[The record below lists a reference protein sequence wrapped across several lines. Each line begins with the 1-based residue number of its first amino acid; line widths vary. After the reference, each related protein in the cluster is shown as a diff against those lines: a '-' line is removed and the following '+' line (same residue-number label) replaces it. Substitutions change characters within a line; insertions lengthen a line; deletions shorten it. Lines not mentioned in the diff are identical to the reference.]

1 MEITKRLLEVITE
14 NTGIDVTLRTRK
26 RETVEMR
33 SLYCNVLKD
42 LQPNKTLKSIGDS
55 LNLDHSTILHSLS
68 KYKMYERFSPQLKSM
83 RKRIISNFK
92 EVEEEEIKETKRTY
106 AIIEQLNQ
114 LLEDTAG
121 TETNYLIQVRLEAL
135 YNMNKIKTEG
145 WYDEAKETR
154 MNIIGQNG
162 NDGQHYK

>member
-33 SLYCNVLKD
+33 SLYFSVLKE
-42 LQPNKTLKSIGDS
+42 LQANKTFKSIGDTV
-55 LNLDHSTILHSLS
+55 NQDHATVIISLS
-68 KYKMYERFSPQLKSM
+68 KYKMYERFSPDLKTI
-83 RKRIISNFK
+83 RKKVISNFK
-92 EVEEEEIKETKRTY
+92 EVEKEEIKETKKTY
-106 AIIEQLNQ
+106 AIIEQLSQ

-135 YNMNKIKTEG
+135 YDMNKIKTEG

>member
-55 LNLDHSTILHSLS
+55 LNLDHTTILHSLS
-68 KYKMYERFSPQLKSM
+68 KYEMYERFSPDLKTI
-83 RKRIISNFK
+83 RKKVISNFK
-92 EVEEEEIKETKRTY
+92 EVVEEEIKETKRTY
-106 AIIEQLNQ
+106 AIIDKLKI

-121 TETNYLIQVRLEAL
+121 TEKNFLIQVRLESF
-135 YNMNKIKTEG
+135 YEMNKIKTEG

>member
-55 LNLDHSTILHSLS
+55 LNLDHSTVLHSLS
-68 KYKMYERFSPQLKSM
+68 KYEMYERFSPELKSM

-106 AIIEQLNQ
+106 AIIEQISQ

-121 TETNYLIQVRLEAL
+121 TEINFLLQVRLEAL